1 MYITIIGEVGYTG
14 NSHPPRVLYQHGT
27 ARQLGWDLAH
37 RTGKVIGLAK
47 QSSLAQFYCLI
58 SDKPVF
64 REVELFLYYYLCRI
78 CLYDSGAP
86 LYASDGRQILIGE
99 YFYAPLAWYLQLGV
113 DY

>member
-1 MYITIIGEVGYTG
+1 MDWQSEF
-14 NSHPPRVLYQHGT
+14 QHN
-27 ARQLGWDLAH
+27 H
-37 RTGKVIGLAK
+37 
-47 QSSLAQFYCLI
+47 YCLI

-99 YFYAPLAWYLQLGV
+99 YLSAPVAWYLQLGV
-113 DY
+113 EYQGKHSFCVIKYNHYVVLPGTSLPRA